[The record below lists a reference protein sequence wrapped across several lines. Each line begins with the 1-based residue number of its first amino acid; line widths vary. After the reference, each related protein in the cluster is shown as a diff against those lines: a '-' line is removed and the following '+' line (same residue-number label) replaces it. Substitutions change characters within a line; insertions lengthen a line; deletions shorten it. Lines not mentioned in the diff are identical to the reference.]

1 MDIHEYQA
9 KQLLKDYGISVP
21 EGGVATTP
29 EEAFKVAE
37 ILGPGKYVIKA
48 QAHTGGRGKAGG
60 VKVATTG
67 KEAAEFAKQIIGM
80 TLVTNQTGP
89 SGKVVRKVWVEKA
102 TDIARELY
110 LAVVLD
116 RTAQKLAVIASPM
129 GGMDIEAVAA
139 SNPEL
144 IFSTHVAPGQRLWPF
159 QAQKLLGGCGLD
171 AAQIKA
177 GASIVQNLVRLA
189 WEKEATLVEI
199 NPLAVT
205 REGDLIAL
213 DAKMNFDDSALS
225 RQPAVAA
232 LEDQE
237 QGDELELEAQKNG
250 LNYVRL
256 DGNVG
261 TMVNGAGLAMATMDV
276 IKMAGAEPANF
287 MDVGGGASAER
298 ISKGFEIL
306 LSDKNVNAILF
317 NVFGGILRCD
327 NLASGV
333 VDAARKV
340 KRQVPMIIRLEGTNV
355 AQGRAILEK
364 SGLNFEMA
372 ASMKEAAEKVAKIT
386 AAAKDC

>member
-1 MDIHEYQA
+1 MNVHEYQA
-9 KQLLKDYGISVP
+9 KQLLREYGIAVP
-21 EGGVATTP
+21 DGGVAATP
-29 EEAFKVAE
+29 AEALKVAE
-37 ILGPGKYVIKA
+37 KLGPGRYVVKA

-60 VKVATTG
+60 VKVAATG
-67 KEAAEFAKQIIGM
+67 KEAAEYAKQMIGM
-80 TLVTNQTGP
+80 TLVTHQTGP
-89 SGKVVRKVWVEKA
+89 SGKVVNKVWIEKA

-116 RTAQKLAVIASPM
+116 RTSQKLALIASPM

-144 IFSTHVAPGQRLWPF
+144 IFRTHVAPGQMLWPF
-159 QAQKLLGGCGLD
+159 QAQKLLGGCGLS
-171 AAQIKA
+171 AEQART
-177 GASIVQNLVRLA
+177 GESIVRNLLSMA

-205 REGDLIAL
+205 AEGALIAL
-213 DAKMNFDDSALS
+213 DAKINFDDSALP
-225 RQPAVAA
+225 RQPAIAA
-232 LEDQE
+232 LEDPE
-237 QGDELELEAQKNG
+237 QGDELELEAQKHG

-256 DGNVG
+256 DGNIG

-276 IKMAGAEPANF
+276 IKMAGGEPANF

-298 ISKGFEIL
+298 IAKGFEIIL
-306 LSDKNVNAILF
+306 ADKNVSAILF

-333 VDAARKV
+333 VAAARIV

-355 AQGRAILEK
+355 AEGRAILEK

-372 ASMKEAAEKVAKIT
+372 TSMKEAAEKVAKVT
-386 AAAKDC
+386 AAVRR